1 MRFTDFN
8 LPVIILEEDY
18 RGTECRSLT
27 KKPMLITEVN
37 IKFKA
42 GDGGNGKVSFY
53 KNRRGPDGG
62 NGGNGGSIFIIST
75 SNIYALSNLSKSVKI
90 KAENGQHGGS
100 NKKDGKFAED
110 LEVKLPIGAIITDK
124 NSKEVFEVTDK
135 EDHFLLCQGGW
146 GGKGNWEY
154 RSSSNTTPKFAQK
167 GLEGQERDLYINLK
181 LIADFGFIGFPN
193 AGKSSL
199 LKEIT
204 RAKPKIGHYPFTTLE
219 PNLGELEGKIIADI
233 PGLIEGASKGK
244 GLGIKFLKHIE
255 KVSLLFHCLSCEL
268 EEPEKSYQQ
277 IRNELKS
284 YNPELL
290 KIPEIILLTKTD
302 LKSEKEVKQ
311 KLKAL
316 KKLKK
321 EILPVSIHNWDSL
334 EKLKTLILKSSAK

>member
-1 MRFTDFN
+1 
-8 LPVIILEEDY
+8 
-18 RGTECRSLT
+18 
-27 KKPMLITEVN
+27 MLITEIN

-42 GDGGNGKVSFY
+42 GNGGNGIVSFY
-53 KNRRGPDGG
+53 KERKGPDGG
-62 NGGNGGSIFIIST
+62 NGGKGGSIFIAST
-75 SNIYALSNLSKSVKI
+75 SDIYALSNLRKGAKI
-90 KAENGQHGGS
+90 KAENGQHGMS
-100 NKKDGKFAED
+100 KRKAGKFGED
-110 LEVKLPIGAIITDK
+110 LEVKVPIGTIITDK

-135 EDHFLLCQGGW
+135 DYRFLLCQGGR

-154 RSSSNTTPKFAQK
+154 RSSRNTTPMQSQK
-167 GLEGQERDLYINLK
+167 GFKGQERDLYINLK
-181 LIADFGFIGFPN
+181 LIADYGLIGLPN

-204 RAKPKIGHYPFTTLE
+204 SAKPKIGDYPFTTLE

-268 EEPEKSYQQ
+268 KEPEKSYQQ
-277 IRNELKS
+277 IRNELKH
-284 YNPELL
+284 YNPKLL

-302 LKSEKEVKQ
+302 LKSEKEVKLI
-311 KLKAL
+311 LKVL

-321 EILPVSIHNWDSL
+321 QILPISIYDWDSL
-334 EKLKTLILKSSAK
+334 EKLKTLIS

>member
-1 MRFTDFN
+1 
-8 LPVIILEEDY
+8 
-18 RGTECRSLT
+18 
-27 KKPMLITEVN
+27 MLITEIN

-42 GDGGNGKVSFY
+42 GNGGNGKVSFY
-53 KNRRGPDGG
+53 KSRRGPDGG
-62 NGGNGGSIFIIST
+62 NGGKGGSIFITAT
-75 SNIYALSNLSKSVKI
+75 SNIYALFDLSKSARI
-90 KAENGQHGGS
+90 EAENGQSGMS

-110 LEVKLPIGAIITDK
+110 LEVKVPVGTIITDK

-135 EDHFLLCQGGW
+135 DDRFLLCQGGW

-154 RSSSNTTPKFAQK
+154 RSSKNVTPMYAQK
-167 GLEGQERDLYINLK
+167 GFEGQERDLYINLK
-181 LIADFGFIGFPN
+181 LIADYGLIGFPN

-204 RAKPKIGHYPFTTLE
+204 NANPKIGDYPFTTLE
-219 PNLGELEGKIIADI
+219 PNLGELRGKIIADI

-268 EEPEKSYQQ
+268 KEPEKSYQQ

-284 YNPELL
+284 YNPKLL
-290 KIPEIILLTKTD
+290 KIPEIILFTKTD
-302 LKSEKEVKQ
+302 LKSKKEVKQ
-311 KLKAL
+311 KIKAL

-321 EILPVSIHNWDSL
+321 QILPVSIHNWDSL
-334 EKLKTLILKSSAK
+334 EKLKTFILKSSA